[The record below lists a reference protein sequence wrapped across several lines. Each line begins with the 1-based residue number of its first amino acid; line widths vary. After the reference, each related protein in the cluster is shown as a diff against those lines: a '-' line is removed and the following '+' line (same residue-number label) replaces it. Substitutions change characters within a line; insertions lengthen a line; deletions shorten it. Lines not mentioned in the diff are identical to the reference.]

1 MVVCSGGKHATNA
14 PLVPSGNATRSC
26 VMMCAMERLS
36 SSILS
41 QSRDVH
47 HGFFTRQGGVS
58 RGVYASL
65 NCGPGSGDDSAH
77 VTENRA
83 RVMRAL
89 GFPAGPAQGL
99 NTLAQIHSAK
109 VVRLRQALPS
119 GRYPRADALV
129 TDVPGLV
136 VGALAADCVPVLFAD
151 MVGKVVAA
159 AHAGWKGA
167 LAGIVDA
174 TLVSMGELGAQAERI
189 VACVGPCIQQQ
200 SYEVGAE
207 LRQRYVAADPD
218 NGAYFRG
225 SERAGHFM
233 FDLSKYVS
241 HRIEAAGV
249 ASVER
254 LEVDT
259 YSNERDF
266 FSYRRATHR
275 GEADYGRQVSVIA
288 LTEKTSHE

>member
-1 MVVCSGGKHATNA
+1 MGVCSGGKHATN
-14 PLVPSGNATRSC
+14 VPPVPCRNATRAC
-26 VMMCAMERLS
+26 VMMCAVERLS

-41 QSRDVH
+41 ESRDLH
-47 HGFFTRQGGVS
+47 HGFFTRKGGVS

-65 NCGPGSGDDSAH
+65 NCGPGSSDDSAH

-83 RVMRAL
+83 RVMCAM
-89 GFPAGPAQGL
+89 GFPAGASQGL
-99 NTLAQIHSAK
+99 NTLAQIHSAE
-109 VVRLRQALPS
+109 VVRLRQALPA

-151 MVGKVVAA
+151 TVGRVVAA

-174 TLVSMGELGAQAERI
+174 TVASMGELGAQAERI

-207 LRQRYVAADPD
+207 LRQRFVDADPD
-218 NGAYFRG
+218 NRTYFHG
-225 SERAGHFM
+225 SRRAGHFM
-233 FDLSKYVS
+233 FDLSKYVT

-249 ASVER
+249 AGVER
-254 LEVDT
+254 LQVDT
-259 YSNERDF
+259 YTNEQEF
-266 FSYRRATHR
+266 FSYRRATH
-275 GEADYGRQVSVIA
+275 GEERDYGRQVSAIA
-288 LTEKTSHE
+288 LAS

>member
-1 MVVCSGGKHATNA
+1 
-14 PLVPSGNATRSC
+14 
-26 VMMCAMERLS
+26 MMCAVERLT

-41 QSRDVH
+41 ESRDVH

-58 RGVYASL
+58 RGIYASL
-65 NCGPGSGDDSAH
+65 NCGPGSGDDDVH

-83 RVMRAL
+83 RVMHAL
-89 GFPAGPAQGL
+89 GFPAGAAQDL
-99 NTLAQIHSAK
+99 NTLAQIHSAQ
-109 VVRLRQALPS
+109 VVALRQALPA

-151 MVGKVVAA
+151 MVAKVVAA

-174 TLVSMGELGAQAERI
+174 TVASMGELGAQAERV
-189 VACVGPCIQQQ
+189 VACIGPCIQQQ

-207 LRQRYVAADPD
+207 LRQRFVDADPD

-225 SERAGHFM
+225 SQRAGHFM
-233 FDLSKYVS
+233 FDLSKYVAY
-241 HRIEAAGV
+241 RIEAAGV
-249 ASVER
+249 ASVQR

-259 YSNERDF
+259 YTNEQDF

-275 GEADYGRQVSVIA
+275 GESDYGRQVSAIA
-288 LTEKTSHE
+288 LTP